1 MAKSEFMVL
10 FSRVG
15 ELPHSHSARM
25 ERMPSY
31 RDEVIVLRTHK
42 LGEADRII
50 TALGKTHGKIR
61 AVAKGVRKTGSRIG
75 SRLEPFAVADVQFYE
90 GRNLDTVQQVESIAL
105 LGSDLA
111 ADYDLYTTGTAM
123 VETADRLTDHDHST
137 AQYQLLLGGLKALA
151 SKAHVAELVLDSYI
165 LRALSIAGW
174 TPELTTC
181 VLTGVEGS
189 HTHFLVTAGGVVAD
203 TAAPPGTPRL
213 KPESL
218 ALLAAL
224 LAGNW
229 SVADASDPVARRE
242 VRGIVAAYLQFHLER
257 SIRSLSHIDS
267 RKT

>member
-1 MAKSEFMVL
+1 
-10 FSRVG
+10 
-15 ELPHSHSARM
+15 
-25 ERMPSY
+25 MPSF

-50 TALGKTHGKIR
+50 TALGKTRGKIR

-90 GRNLDTVQQVESIAL
+90 GKNLDTVQQVETIAL
-105 LGSDLA
+105 LGSDIA
-111 ADYDLYTTGTAM
+111 ADYDLYTTGAAI

-151 SKAHVAELVLDSYI
+151 SKSHAPELILDSYV

-174 TPELTTC
+174 TPELSSC
-181 VLTGVEGS
+181 VLTGEEGAHS
-189 HTHFLVTAGGVVAD
+189 HFLIAAGGVVSSA
-203 TAAPPGTPRL
+203 AAPPGTPRL
-213 KPESL
+213 TPESV

-224 LAGNW
+224 LAGDW
-229 SVADASDPVARRE
+229 AVADASNPDSRRE
-242 VRGIVAAYLQFHLER
+242 ARGIVAAYLQFHLER
-257 SIRSLSHIDS
+257 SIRSLNHIDS